1 MNPESARSAL
11 PTLLAALGGA
21 CLALL
26 AVAWF
31 GTRYLPQLTVS
42 DLRFRL
48 STTPLSADEVQGRM
62 RARLY
67 TADFAARVEQTAD
80 RITAQTTD
88 PQVKHAALRWKLGA
102 LEAATQAGLRP
113 SAQLAL
119 IDAWALSLQM
129 QAFTDSDA
137 GRLAFGSQQPTAR
150 ATARALAS
158 EGEALAV
165 ERLEPAALAVLR
177 PMVMG
182 YVQRTPIIEPSMQ
195 RASIAMDW
203 MRAASVLGDVPVST
217 GSAAD
222 MAGQALALADTHL
235 RQLPRALRWRG
246 EVSLLDNQE
255 RLSALGQ
262 VVDDTLQEA
271 KRDGEFKLRAST
283 ILAAGERLARI
294 TGWSWLKP
302 LSSWIVDVLKWIALF
317 TLITI
322 ALGVGVGWWVWGRA
336 LARERANPVNLVSP
350 SRVRP
355 GTVPPSQ
362 S

>member
-31 GTRYLPQLTVS
+31 GTRYLPQLSVS

-48 STTPLSADEVQGRM
+48 STTPLGADEVQGRM

-137 GRLAFGSQQPTAR
+137 GRLAFGSQQPLAR

-165 ERLEPAALAVLR
+165 DRLEPAALAVLR

-355 GTVPPSQ
+355 GTVPPSR